1 MGTSNA
7 DQWLF
12 FLKKATKDIRLNVWH
27 LSLLLAVVQL
37 AYLQNESTIIHVS
50 RSKLIELSHIYT
62 LTTYHRYFKQLQDFG
77 YIRYTPSYHPGYRS
91 IVELLEFHEAP

>member
-1 MGTSNA
+1 MKKNNA
-7 DQWLF
+7 DQWLL
-12 FLKKATKDIRLNVWH
+12 FLKRAAADSRLNVWH

-37 AYLQNESTIIHVS
+37 AYRQNEKTIIHVS

-77 YIRYTPSYHPGYRS
+77 YIKYTPSYHPGYRS
-91 IVELLEFHEAP
+91 IVELLE